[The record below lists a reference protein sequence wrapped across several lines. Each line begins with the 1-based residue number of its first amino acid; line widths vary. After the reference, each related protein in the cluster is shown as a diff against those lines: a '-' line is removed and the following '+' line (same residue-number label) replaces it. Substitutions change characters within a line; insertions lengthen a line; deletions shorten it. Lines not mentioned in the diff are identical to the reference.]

1 MKKLLLILLVIFIG
15 CSENSEPIPEEKKIE
30 PFTINYSYYFL
41 DGVKKY
47 ENGVLEFKRNPNFIS
62 YQGLEPMELSWY
74 RGTNKFQYTT
84 PKEVI
89 TVYIFE
95 DSVKI
100 IEKKQEKVFYKN

>member
-1 MKKLLLILLVIFIG
+1 MKKTLLTLLVVFTG
-15 CSENSEPIPEEKKIE
+15 CSESSEPIPEEKKIE

-62 YQGLEPMELSWY
+62 YQGLQLMELSWWV
-74 RGTNKFQYTT
+74 GTDKFQYTT
-84 PKEVI
+84 PNEVI
-89 TVYIFE
+89 IVYVFD